1 MNVYI
6 DADAIVASEKGDFD
20 LVAWLEERP
29 DDIAI
34 LPPTV
39 WQQLLFGA
47 FARDPARSQKRL
59 RTLSTFGFS
68 VSSFSRRHA
77 SRAAQIA
84 ADLKR
89 EGIGFADCQIAASA
103 LEDDAE
109 LLSFNARH
117 FRRVPGLRLATI

>member
-47 FARDPARSQKRL
+47 FAWDPARSQKRL
-59 RTLSTFGFS
+59 RTLSTFW
-68 VSSFSRRHA
+68 
-77 SRAAQIA
+77 I
-84 ADLKR
+84 
-89 EGIGFADCQIAASA
+89 
-103 LEDDAE
+103 
-109 LLSFNARH
+109 
-117 FRRVPGLRLATI
+117 